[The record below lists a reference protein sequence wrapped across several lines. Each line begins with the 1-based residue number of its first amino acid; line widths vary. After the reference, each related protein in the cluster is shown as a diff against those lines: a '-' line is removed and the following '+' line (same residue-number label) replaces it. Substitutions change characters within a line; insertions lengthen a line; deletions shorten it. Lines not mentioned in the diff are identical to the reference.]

1 MPNPLRIFKKLI
13 KVSFYNLVQKFD
25 NRTAKVL
32 LIYFQPLYFEM
43 TEREQGKDNILNQN
57 SLTTYIVSQSLV
69 YEICRTFDFSFALP
83 SIETYLLYSS
93 IITGPFLGAFTCFGS
108 IFIWKLF
115 TMFDRFLHESTDFL
129 HPGVEGDVSCV
140 MLLSNM
146 NIPYKQ
152 V

>member
-13 KVSFYNLVQKFD
+13 KGSFYNLVQKYD

-69 YEICRTFDFSFALP
+69 REKDINQRYAEHLTF
-83 SIETYLLYSS
+83 SS
-93 IITGPFLGAFTCFGS
+93 PCL
-108 IFIWKLF
+108 
-115 TMFDRFLHESTDFL
+115 
-129 HPGVEGDVSCV
+129 
-140 MLLSNM
+140 
-146 NIPYKQ
+146 Q
-152 V
+152 